1 MAGSGRPQ
9 KYVELVEPYLP
20 EIKKM
25 ALTMTEQQI
34 AKTLGIS
41 YSAFRK
47 YKGLYPELQ
56 EALKKGRRQLAMEL
70 YSVLIKRAKGYKYS
84 EKKQYYKDGKLV
96 AEEVTEKYL
105 PPDVAALNLALKN
118 FDPENWANDP
128 QALDLRRRELELR
141 EKAMEKE
148 EW

>member
-1 MAGSGRPQ
+1 MAGNGRPQ

-34 AKTLGIS
+34 AKTLGVS

-56 EALKKGRRQLAMEL
+56 AALKKGRRQLVMEL
-70 YSVLIKRAKGYKYS
+70 YSALIKRAKGYECTERKT
-84 EKKQYYKDGKLV
+84 YYKNGEVV
-96 AEEVTEKYL
+96 AEEITKKFM
-105 PPDVAALNLALKN
+105 PPDVAAINLALKN

-128 QALDLRRRELELR
+128 QALDLRRKELELR
-141 EKAMEKE
+141 EKAMEKD